1 MGTRLAVIVLGI
13 NSFTVAVNGLFV
25 SEVSIN
31 NPTESRNSR
40 STPGGIFVSEVSIN
54 NPTESHNNGSTP
66 HGSAIV
72 RNVIIHN
79 CFEHTCLNYILQLTI
94 PIN

>member
-1 MGTRLAVIVLGI
+1 MSLHSSVA
-13 NSFTVAVNGLFV
+13 AVNGIFVLELSINNPTESRNNRSTPGGLFV

-31 NPTESRNSR
+31 NPT
-40 STPGGIFVSEVSIN
+40 G
-54 NPTESHNNGSTP
+54 SHNNGWTP

-72 RNVIIHN
+72 RSIIIHN
-79 CFEHTCLNYILQLTI
+79 CFEHTCINYMTLQLT